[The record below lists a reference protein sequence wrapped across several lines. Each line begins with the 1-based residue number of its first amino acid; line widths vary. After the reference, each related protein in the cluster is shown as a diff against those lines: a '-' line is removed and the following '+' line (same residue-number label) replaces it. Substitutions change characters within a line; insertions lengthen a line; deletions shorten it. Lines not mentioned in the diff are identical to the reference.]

1 MTTHKH
7 ILYHTAR
14 WTAALS
20 AAVVVA
26 ACSADST
33 PQAVVPGTT
42 DADGR
47 IPIVVNAAVG
57 GAATRSLSA
66 NDPSV
71 VGNTDAFITEQ
82 GLNKVFTSGQKVD
95 LFIYEDGGGTDYT
108 GQLQYLK
115 TGDPAGDLAAG
126 HGTFTFYSDADCTS
140 AVKRYWPSSGKALNF
155 YAYYPAGF
163 MAEAGVTSVTSS
175 SAETSAITI
184 PYDQGNANVSKA
196 HDLLFG
202 APDYRPINSTAT
214 PNPVPYPKNSTDG
227 TSAVNLNFKHCLSKI
242 VIRIKGD
249 GATLLDGDEDNGHDL
264 DGTDRFNTATITL
277 GPDLQH
283 QYTLKP
289 ATGEATGVAPPTGET
304 GTYNVKNSGVEAAT
318 DNYQSYY
325 IIVPPGQTLDG
336 KTITLKLGPDKHLT
350 PGPTETFTIPKIG
363 GATYSTEAG
372 KVYTYSLVVSLHMI
386 MSVTATIKDW
396 ETVTTPNDI
405 PTVIE

>member
-1 MTTHKH
+1 MTHKH

-82 GLNKVFTSGQKVD
+82 GSNKVFKSGQKVD
-95 LFIYEDGGGTDYT
+95 LFIYEKDGVASSDYH

-126 HGTFTFYSDADCTS
+126 HGTFTFHSDDARTS
-140 AVKRYWPSSGKALNF
+140 AAVTRYWPSSGKALNF
-155 YAYYPAGF
+155 YAYYPADF
-163 MAEAGVTSVTSS
+163 MATAGVTSVTSS

-184 PYDQGNANVSKA
+184 PYDQGNADVSKA

-202 APDYRPINSTAT
+202 APNYRPINSQGAS
-214 PNPVPYPKNSTDG
+214 NPVAYPKNS

-249 GATLLDGDEDNGHDL
+249 GATLKNDHEHNGEDL

-277 GPDLQH
+277 GPGLQH
-283 QYTLKP
+283 QYTLQP
-289 ATGEATGVAPPTGET
+289 TTGVATATGET
-304 GTYNVKNSGVEAAT
+304 GTYNVKNSGVEAANDT
-318 DNYQSYY
+318 DNHQSYY
-325 IIVPPGQTLDG
+325 IIVPPGQQLDG
-336 KTITLKLGPDKHLT
+336 KTITLKLGPDKHDT
-350 PGPTETFTIPKIG
+350 PGPTEEFEIPTIGSP
-363 GATYSTEAG
+363 GAHYSTEAG

-396 ETVTTPNDI
+396 ETVTTPNI